1 MIIHILYT
9 PQNSISKYNFLTS
22 FEARL
27 IIISLLIFWYKLLHS
42 VDSLKKI
49 GVLTFKFTLCL
60 IELIFV
66 FLLFLTPKSLILSM
80 SHLLRKHLI
89 LLSDVIYLHSLYIWS
104 ESFNFFF
111 QSVHLRISSLW
122 SSKLK
127 QLLTSLLKLFR
138 LLFKL
143 FLKRFNLNSF

>member
-1 MIIHILYT
+1 MIIHILYI

>member
-1 MIIHILYT
+1 MIIHILYI

-49 GVLTFKFTLCL
+49 GVLTFKFTLRL

-66 FLLFLTPKSLILSM
+66 FFLFLTPKSLILSM

>member
-1 MIIHILYT
+1 MIIHILYI

-27 IIISLLIFWYKLLHS
+27 IIISLLIFRYKLLHS

-49 GVLTFKFTLCL
+49 GVLTFKFTLRL
-60 IELIFV
+60 IELFFV
-66 FLLFLTPKSLILSM
+66 FFLFLTPISLILSM

>member
-1 MIIHILYT
+1 MIIHILYI

-27 IIISLLIFWYKLLHS
+27 IIISLLIFWHKFFHS

-66 FLLFLTPKSLILSM
+66 FFLFLTPKSLILSM

>member
-1 MIIHILYT
+1 MIIHILYI

-27 IIISLLIFWYKLLHS
+27 IIISLLIFRYKLFHS

-60 IELIFV
+60 IELVFV
-66 FLLFLTPKSLILSM
+66 FFLFLTPKSLILSM